1 MLETRMEA
9 AGGAG
14 VSIEEAARVGVSVRS
29 LGPWQATWYRLRRD
43 PWTVVAI
50 AALAVVL
57 LLSLFGG
64 AIVSH
69 IEGHA
74 GDDLFPY
81 GTVDKPS
88 GRQAVGPLTW
98 VPKTFNTRI
107 DQYGDLLPPPKATPR
122 TLFVLGADGILGRGE
137 LIRLLDGGRTSLE
150 IGIGGMLVALL
161 LAIPIGSAAGYFG
174 GFVDAVVSRFSETI
188 MAFPMLLFLVFAAS
202 KLSPCLAGVN
212 YSWILA
218 KGVFSDAVLIG
229 AFTCFYPMRLI
240 RSQIFVLRQAEFVDS
255 AHMIGA
261 SNWRILRR
269 ELFPHLMPTLLV
281 WGAIAIATNILLEV
295 SLSFIGVGV
304 QPQIP
309 TWGSLL
315 SEAWGTI
322 YGRGFS
328 TNPTIWQ
335 TIFPTA
341 AILVTVVAL
350 NQLSEGFRRALEP
363 WSRR

>member
-1 MLETRMEA
+1 MLETRMEV

-14 VSIEEAARVGVSVRS
+14 VSVRS
-29 LGPWQATWYRLRRD
+29 MGPWQATWYRLRRD
-43 PWTVVAI
+43 RWTV
-50 AALAVVL
+50 AALAALVVVL
-57 LLSLFGG
+57 FLSLFGG
-64 AIVSH
+64 AIVSR
-69 IEGHA
+69 IEGHS

-81 GTVDKPS
+81 ATKDDPA
-88 GRQAVGPLTW
+88 GRQPVGPLTW
-98 VPKTFNTRI
+98 VPRTFNTRI
-107 DQYGDLLPPPKATPR
+107 DQYGDLLPPPKSTPK
-122 TLFVLGADGILGRGE
+122 TLFVLGGDGILGRDE
-137 LIRLLDGGRTSLE
+137 FIRLLDGGRTSLE
-150 IGIGGMLVALL
+150 IGLGGVIVALL
-161 LAIPIGSAAGYFG
+161 LAVPIGASAGYFG
-174 GFVDAVVSRFSETI
+174 GFLDAIVSRFVETI
-188 MAFPMLLFLVFAAS
+188 MAFPMLLFLVFATS
-202 KLSPCLAGVN
+202 KVSPYLAGVN

-240 RSQIFVLRQAEFVDS
+240 RSQVLVLRQAEFVDS

-269 ELFPHLMPTLLV
+269 ELFPHLVPTLLV
-281 WGAIAIATNILLEV
+281 WGAIAVATNILLEV

-304 QPQIP
+304 QPQTP
-309 TWGSLL
+309 TWGSML
-315 SEAWGTI
+315 SQAWGTI

-341 AILVTVVAL
+341 GILVTVVAL

>member
-1 MLETRMEA
+1 MEVAGEA
-9 AGGAG
+9 A
-14 VSIEEAARVGVSVRS
+14 VSVRS
-29 LGPWQATWYRLRRD
+29 MGPWQAAWFRLRRD
-43 PWTVVAI
+43 RWTVVAM
-50 AALAVVL
+50 AALVVVL
-57 LLSLFGG
+57 FASLFGG

-81 GTVDKPS
+81 GTLDKS
-88 GRQAVGPLTW
+88 GGRQAVGPWTW

-107 DQYGDLLPPPKATPR
+107 DQYGDLLPPPKNTPK
-122 TLFVLGADGILGRGE
+122 TLFVMGADGVLGRDE
-137 LIRLLDGGRTSLE
+137 FIRLLDGGRTSLE
-150 IGIGGMLVALL
+150 IGIGGVIVALL
-161 LAIPIGSAAGYFG
+161 LAVPIGAAAGYFG
-174 GFVDAVVSRFSETI
+174 GFTDVIVSRFAETI

-202 KLSPCLAGVN
+202 KLSPYLSGVN

-240 RSQIFVLRQAEFVDS
+240 RSQVLVLRQAEFVDS
-255 AHMIGA
+255 AHMIG
-261 SNWRILRR
+261 SSSWRILRR
-269 ELFPHLMPTLLV
+269 ELFPHLVPTLLI
-281 WGAIAIATNILLEV
+281 WGAIAVATNILLEV

-322 YGRGFS
+322 YSRGFS
-328 TNPTIWQ
+328 TNNTIWQ

-341 AILVTVVAL
+341 GILITVVAL